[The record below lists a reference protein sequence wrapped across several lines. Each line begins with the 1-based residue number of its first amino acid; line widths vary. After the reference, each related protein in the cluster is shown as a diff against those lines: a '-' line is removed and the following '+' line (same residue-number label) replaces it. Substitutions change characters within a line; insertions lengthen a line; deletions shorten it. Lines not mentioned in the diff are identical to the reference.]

1 MTTVN
6 TKYAVDLSNEGVSLW
21 CRGKKST
28 WKLLGKIAL
37 DAPDFSEQMESLKNG
52 HSSDENEKFTAQIR
66 IPASEVFVS
75 EIDLMG
81 ATGTGL
87 TKRIRSFLEDN
98 TPYKYDDLVFDHVDK
113 SGNGKAYI
121 AAVTKQT
128 ISEAKDFITAYGF
141 DAQYYTTKLE
151 KANFPRIP
159 KFYDGDKPSAKETT
173 TPSLTSTP
181 KAPTPPA
188 PSPAPAIP
196 QSADL
201 SSFSTVRSKTVIA
214 SRDADQETALLNT
227 PPPPPRRI
235 SIDLPKPKFEKI
247 QTSPPPQTQPLEAAT
262 TQPVKPATQ
271 PFKMPQGDAVEAE
284 TTSFIKPKYLL
295 YITAV
300 IMLALAYWFFTVLF
314 DGKEEIARLQQTPL
328 TDPPLV
334 SEPTKLTQQS
344 PLDTTP
350 VLADDG
356 VQITLNTPPMLR
368 MPIVPEKPALNIIV
382 EAPPKPQAKPT
393 APTPAPEV
401 ASTQTTVTRTDTSLE
416 TTTDLA
422 AIDSVADIPAV
433 TPEPEILLAIP
444 DPLKD
449 ILPKMRSQEFETLHE
464 TEVAAPQT
472 ELAITDEPVVPTP
485 VEIDD
490 IPDILALADVSLK
503 SKLPKARPAS
513 IATKANQARNSLVA
527 KADPALASKKP
538 KPRPSNLVVLKKNT
552 EADTADEI
560 TLAVQTAVLAKQ
572 RPRIRPKNLKKNAN
586 VQTAS
591 LSETSN
597 TGDATPATI
606 QKQATEKAGFS
617 KRRISLIGVY
627 GTNTDRRALVRMP
640 SGRFVKIKP
649 GQNFSGWKVAAIGES
664 SVRITKGSRNQ
675 VLRMPN

>member
-37 DAPDFSEQMESLKNG
+37 DAPDFSEQIEALKTG
-52 HSSDENEKFTAQIR
+52 HSSDKDEIFTTQVR

-81 ATGTGL
+81 ATGTVL
-87 TKRIRSFLEDN
+87 SKKIKSFLEEN

-113 SGNGKAYI
+113 SGDGKAYI

-128 ISEAKDFITAYGF
+128 ISEAKEFISAYGF

-151 KANFPRIP
+151 KADFPRIP
-159 KFYDGDKPSAKETT
+159 KFYDGDKPSVEKT
-173 TPSLTSTP
+173 TPPTVAPPP

-188 PSPAPAIP
+188 TLPEPAIP

-201 SSFSTVRSKTVIA
+201 SGFSTVRSKTVIA
-214 SRDADQETALLNT
+214 SRDTDQQTNALNT

-247 QTSPPPQTQPLEAAT
+247 QTSALPQAQPIKST
-262 TQPVKPATQ
+262 TQ

-300 IMLALAYWFFTVLF
+300 ILLALAYWFFTVLF
-314 DGKEEIARLQQTPL
+314 DGKEEITRLQQTPL
-328 TDPPLV
+328 NDPPLI
-334 SEPTKLTQQS
+334 SEPKKLTQQS
-344 PLDTTP
+344 PQDTTP
-350 VLADDG
+350 VLAGDD
-356 VQITLNTPPMLR
+356 VEIALNTPPLVQV
-368 MPIVPEKPALNIIV
+368 PIMPEKPALNIIV
-382 EAPPKPQAKPT
+382 EAPPKLQTKPS
-393 APTPAPEV
+393 APTPASEV
-401 ASTQTTVTRTDTSLE
+401 VSTQTTVTRTDTSLE

-422 AIDSVADIPAV
+422 AIDSVADVPTVI
-433 TPEPEILLAIP
+433 PEPETLLATP

-449 ILPKMRSQEFETLHE
+449 ILPKMRSQDFETLHKAEIE
-464 TEVAAPQT
+464 TLQT
-472 ELAITDEPVVPTP
+472 ELAIVDELALPEPVETEDAPSLL
-485 VEIDD
+485 D
-490 IPDILALADVSLK
+490 LADVSLK
-503 SKLPKARPAS
+503 SNLPKIRPAS
-513 IATKANQARNSLVA
+513 IAAKAKQARNSLVA

-538 KPRPSNLVVLKKNT
+538 KRRPSNLIVLKKNK
-552 EADTADEI
+552 EVDTVDEI
-560 TLAVQTAVLAKQ
+560 ALAVQTAVLAQK

-586 VQTAS
+586 IKTAS
-591 LSETSN
+591 LSEPSK
-597 TGDATPATI
+597 TGNAVPITV
-606 QKQATEKAGFS
+606 QKEATEKAGFS

-627 GTNTDRRALVRMP
+627 GTNSDRRALVRMP
-640 SGRFVKIKP
+640 SGRYVKIKP
-649 GQNFSGWKVAAIGES
+649 GQSFSGWNVAAIGES

-675 VLRMPN
+675 VLRMPK